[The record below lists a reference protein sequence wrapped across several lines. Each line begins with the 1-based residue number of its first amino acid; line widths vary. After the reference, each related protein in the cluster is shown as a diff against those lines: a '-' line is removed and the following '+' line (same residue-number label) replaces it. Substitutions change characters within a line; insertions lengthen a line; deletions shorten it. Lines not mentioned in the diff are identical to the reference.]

1 MIFRSISSIDVIDKD
16 FSANSE
22 REEEKIVLLVCG
34 SDKAM
39 LYCTKYLFS
48 VILLLKLIFAGK
60 LLDILQNHR

>member
-34 SDKAM
+34 SESNAL
-39 LYCTKYLFS
+39 LY
-48 VILLLKLIFAGK
+48 
-60 LLDILQNHR
+60 